1 MLLVIL
7 PVFRLIRIRG
17 SDLRPWQRGKTQ
29 QEETTGEDTTGEQ
42 QQGKI
47 TGVTME
53 RHNRRTAKGK

>member
-1 MLLVIL
+1 
-7 PVFRLIRIRG
+7 LISVEFSRG

-42 QQGKI
+42 QQGKT
-47 TGVTME
+47 TGVAME